1 MRLTQRDSYQIS
13 QNEHDE
19 QLNAKRVTLVGTDL
33 TDFKNNLND
42 ALTGALK
49 NIKVDV
55 QAKTENKEQQIVK
68 EVEYREIEKPVI
80 VKEIEYREIEKPVIV
95 KEIEY
100 REIPVP
106 RLMESTLYKEI
117 EKPIFIEKIS
127 NLTKYI
133 IVSQSLIIL
142 GLLIKLFIK

>member
-1 MRLTQRDSYQIS
+1 MHLTQRDSYQIT

-19 QLNAKRVTLVGTDL
+19 KLNAKRVTLVGADL
-33 TDFKNNLND
+33 SDFNKNLNG
-42 ALTGALK
+42 ALTEALK
-49 NIKVDV
+49 NIKVDI
-55 QAKTENKEQQIVK
+55 QAKSEDKPQQIIK
-68 EVEYREIEKPVI
+68 EIEFKEIEKPVI

-117 EKPIFIEKIS
+117 EKPIFVEKIS